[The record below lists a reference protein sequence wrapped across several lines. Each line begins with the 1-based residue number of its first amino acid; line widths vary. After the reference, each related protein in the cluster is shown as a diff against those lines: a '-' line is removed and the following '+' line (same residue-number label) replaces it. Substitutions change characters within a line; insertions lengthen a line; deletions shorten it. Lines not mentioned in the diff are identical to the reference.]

1 MSIFQILTIIIM
13 WILACF
19 IPRYHITMSTKTPLV
34 LYWNYSTEIDGVT
47 KTPAL
52 TVSHDTLGRA
62 ASTAR

>member
-1 MSIFQILTIIIM
+1 M